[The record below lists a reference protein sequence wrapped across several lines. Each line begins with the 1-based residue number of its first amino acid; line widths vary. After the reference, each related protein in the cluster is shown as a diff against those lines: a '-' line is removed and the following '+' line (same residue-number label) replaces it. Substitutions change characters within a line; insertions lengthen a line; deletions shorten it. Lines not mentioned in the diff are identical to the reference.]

1 MIRCPQYFQNRFVE
15 KQVAWASR
23 PCISAAKK
31 HGRDA
36 HATVFKAPHARRAFT
51 LIEIMMAV
59 LLMALLASAA
69 AMSFSEPLRAAR
81 AKDAIE
87 LVRFF
92 DESSRQAAR
101 RFGRPIR
108 LSFDLSANKI
118 ARMAGEQ
125 KLYEATLP
133 HGCRIR
139 QIRTAARRA
148 ADGEID
154 IPCSPRGVTRTYG
167 VHLTGSG
174 VDAWMLI
181 SGFSGEVSL
190 IKDEAQL
197 DAIFAATATRREA
210 QDAPEIPTGDD
221 PG

>member
-1 MIRCPQYFQNRFVE
+1 VNDHIHDTRNRR
-15 KQVAWASR
+15 S
-23 PCISAAKK
+23 
-31 HGRDA
+31 
-36 HATVFKAPHARRAFT
+36 AFT

-59 LLMALLASAA
+59 LLMAMLASAA
-69 AMSFSEPLRAAR
+69 ALSFSEPLRSAR

-87 LVRFF
+87 MVRFF
-92 DESSRQAAR
+92 DEASRQSAR
-101 RFGRPIR
+101 RFGRPVR
-108 LSFDLSANKI
+108 TSFDLASEKI
-118 ARMAGEQ
+118 SRYIGEQ
-125 KLYEATLP
+125 MSYETALP

-148 ADGEID
+148 AEGEFE
-154 IPCSPRGVTRTYG
+154 IPCSPRGITRTYG

-174 VDAWMLI
+174 VDTWMLI
-181 SGFSGEVSL
+181 AGLTGEVSL

-210 QDAPEIPTGDD
+210 DDTAEAPPGDD